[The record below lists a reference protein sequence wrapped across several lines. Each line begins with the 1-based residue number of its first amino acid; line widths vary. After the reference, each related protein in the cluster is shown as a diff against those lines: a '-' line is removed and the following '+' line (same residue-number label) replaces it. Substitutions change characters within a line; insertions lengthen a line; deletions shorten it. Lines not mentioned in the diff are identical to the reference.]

1 MYLCEI
7 EEIKY
12 LCVLRMC
19 MCVLRMC
26 MYVCV
31 FYVCVSCVCYV
42 CASCVT
48 YMRVTYVVDCYL
60 FFKKNV
66 FLLPCLHHC
75 FILFD
80 VFAEGGRSVMFNTKT
95 TVSFQLI
102 K

>member
-1 MYLCEI
+1 M
-7 EEIKY
+7 
-12 LCVLRMC
+12 CVLRMC

-31 FYVCVSCVCYV
+31 FYVCVSCVCV
-42 CASCVT
+42 LRMCISCVT

-75 FILFD
+75 FVLF
-80 VFAEGGRSVMFNTKT
+80 VFLQRGVD
-95 TVSFQLI
+95 L
-102 K
+102 

>member
-60 FFKKNV
+60 FFKKK
-66 FLLPCLHHC
+66 CL
-75 FILFD
+75 FTTLFASLFYF
-80 VFAEGGRSVMFNTKT
+80 V
-95 TVSFQLI
+95 
-102 K
+102 